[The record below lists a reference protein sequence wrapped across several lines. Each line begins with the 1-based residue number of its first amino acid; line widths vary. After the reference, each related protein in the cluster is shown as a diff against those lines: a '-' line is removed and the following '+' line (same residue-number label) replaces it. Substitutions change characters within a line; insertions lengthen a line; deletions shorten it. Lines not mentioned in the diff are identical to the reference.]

1 MCNTNNSQLER
12 LELMI
17 GKTYKHNDRGVI
29 RIEDVKINGNVARLE
44 TDGAPLFISIDD
56 LDNELKSFR
65 QMSDNA
71 LVRDVRII
79 DSIMYENNIYSVIQ
93 DTLLDSIDKIKTDAK
108 YIPQANAV
116 NETVK
121 NLIDLEKTRI
131 TAFALLK

>member
-1 MCNTNNSQLER
+1 
-12 LELMI
+12 MI